1 LRQNAKEAQMAT
13 EVRENNHGFL
23 YFIVG
28 ALIVGVVILAILFF
42 NGNLGGGEQASTD
55 ASIER
60 SADAIGD
67 AADSI
72 GDAAEDVTR
81 NPG

>member
-1 LRQNAKEAQMAT
+1 MAT
-13 EVRENNHGFL
+13 EVRESNNGFL

-28 ALIVGVVILAILFF
+28 ALIVGVVVLAFLYF
-42 NGNLGGGEQASTD
+42 NGNLDGGAQQAATD
-55 ASIER
+55 ASVER

-72 GDAAEDVTR
+72 GDAAEDVSR

>member
-1 LRQNAKEAQMAT
+1 MAT
-13 EVRENNHGFL
+13 EVREGNHGFL
-23 YFIVG
+23 YFVVG
-28 ALIVGVVILAILFF
+28 ALIVGIVVLAFLFF
-42 NGNLGGGEQASTD
+42 NGNIGTQQASTD

-72 GDAAEDVTR
+72 GDSAQDIARD
-81 NPG
+81 PS